1 MSGKRVFVDM
11 IKGLKMRSSWLF
23 TWALNS
29 LTNVLIRDRREDT
42 ETEGEAKT
50 DAESENDAATSQEI
64 LRATSS

>member
-1 MSGKRVFVDM
+1 M
-11 IKGLKMRSSWLF
+11 F
-23 TWALNS
+23 TWSLNS

-42 ETEGEAKT
+42 ETEGGAKT